1 VIGDGIEHL
10 DGGVDGRQRD
20 DHGLR
25 LAVGVMPLKRGGS
38 VELFPRGSRVH
49 RAVEDRVRAVEHERG
64 GPSN

>member
-25 LAVGVMPLKRGGS
+25 LAVGVIP
-38 VELFPRGSRVH
+38 P
-49 RAVEDRVRAVEHERG
+49 
-64 GPSN
+64 